1 MKRRNQ
7 TQKVRQLNYQ
17 LFNKNRRELNLS
29 KLPQTYQI
37 QTSHLKKTKYPPLKS
52 KHRQPLRSKRLHH
65 LNLAVNRKHHKIKKQ
80 LLNIRIGWKEIEQCN
95 REGT

>member
-17 LFNKNRRELNLS
+17 LLNKNRRELNLS

-37 QTSHLKKTKYPPLKS
+37 QTGHLKKNEVSTVKVKTSSTSTKEKTKS
-52 KHRQPLRSKRLHH
+52 SKLSRQSKTSQTKKTIIKQESDDR
-65 LNLAVNRKHHKIKKQ
+65 NR
-80 LLNIRIGWKEIEQCN
+80 
-95 REGT
+95 TV